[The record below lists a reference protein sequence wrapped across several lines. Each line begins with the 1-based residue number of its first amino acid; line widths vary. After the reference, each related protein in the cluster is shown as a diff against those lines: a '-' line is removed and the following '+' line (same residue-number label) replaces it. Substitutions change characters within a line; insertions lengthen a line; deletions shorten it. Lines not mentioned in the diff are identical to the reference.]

1 MEAFDFLVPSFQS
14 SLGKRKTFKKE
25 KYGNSQSKVRK
36 HSIVWRNT
44 VRLKSYTINAFVMG
58 YHVYKN
64 DWTPSIR
71 DQSQGFMKPTNKP
84 DKYAVAVKGKDGNVI
99 GHLPLGKSRKK
110 DSFLFFEVWR
120 KPSL

>member
-1 MEAFDFLVPSFQS
+1 
-14 SLGKRKTFKKE
+14 
-25 KYGNSQSKVRK
+25 
-36 HSIVWRNT
+36 
-44 VRLKSYTINAFVMG
+44 MG

-110 DSFLFFEVWR
+110 DSFLFFEV
-120 KPSL
+120 